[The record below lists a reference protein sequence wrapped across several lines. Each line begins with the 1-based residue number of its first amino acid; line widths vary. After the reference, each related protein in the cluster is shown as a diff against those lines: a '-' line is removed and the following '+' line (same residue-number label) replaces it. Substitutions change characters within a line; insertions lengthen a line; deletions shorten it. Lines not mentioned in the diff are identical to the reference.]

1 MRGYAAGWAI
11 SLRLRNGAPRAVRPR
26 GAAPQG
32 NGKSPDFLHRKRD
45 PQQHWAAPGNFVWSY
60 LNEFD
65 GENRAAAF
73 TSL

>member
-1 MRGYAAGWAI
+1 M
-11 SLRLRNGAPRAVRPR
+11 RPR